1 MRLADI
7 QILMDYL
14 YWTRD
19 RVLGAAQDLPSEVFA
34 APDPLTARNLRD
46 TLVHE
51 LDVEWSW
58 RERLT
63 GAPPE
68 AWGPD
73 AELKP
78 AEYPTAA
85 LIAEHWRRDE
95 AAMRGWLRSLS
106 DDILDA
112 PPPNAGRTALPL
124 WMFLMHIVSH
134 GMQQFSDAAVLLTAA
149 GRSPGEIEFLE
160 FADSLESPVG
170 GAPRTSG

>member
-78 AEYPTAA
+78 AEYPTAT

-95 AAMRGWLRSLS
+95 AAMRQWLASLS